1 MNAVLLN
8 PIVFFKSMLVRSCS
22 AVSFAVASIPIDPL
36 YCIVSVTVATWL
48 IQSKSAITGYAAIA
62 WRNERELP
70 RLLLILY
77 YTSRLA
83 RSKKVVGIGRLSS
96 RTAIGIIR
104 RRRPCPRKILGNFN
118 LHITKIP
125 FPRLTF
131 TFFLVRIV

>member
-1 MNAVLLN
+1 MDAVLLN
-8 PIVFFKSMLVRSCS
+8 PIAFFKSMLVRSGS
-22 AVSFAVASIPIDPL
+22 AISFAVASIPIDPL
-36 YCIVSVTVATWL
+36 YRIVSITVATWL
-48 IQSKSAITGYAAIA
+48 IQSKSAVTCHATIA

-83 RSKKVVGIGRLSS
+83 RRKEVVGIGRLSS
-96 RTAIGIIR
+96 WTAIRIVR
-104 RRRPCPRKILGNFN
+104 RRRSCPWEVLGNFD

-131 TFFLVRIV
+131 SLLLVRIV